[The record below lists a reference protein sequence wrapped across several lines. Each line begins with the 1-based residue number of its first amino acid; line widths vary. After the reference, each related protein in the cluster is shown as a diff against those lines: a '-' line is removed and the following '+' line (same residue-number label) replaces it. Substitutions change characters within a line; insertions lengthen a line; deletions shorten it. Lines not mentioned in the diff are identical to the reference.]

1 MNKGCFIPVLF
12 KVFIVFGLI
21 LLLHRLR
28 LHLSLSLFAGS
39 LVLGFWMGL
48 GLYPLSGVILASAT
62 SLQTIGILTIVWL
75 IMVMSKIM
83 KEAGQMERLVS
94 SFSRLSG
101 DPRTVGSVMTALI
114 GLLPMPGGALFSAP
128 MVDASLASLP
138 VNKEQKTIINY
149 WFRHIWEYW
158 WPIFPGVILALAL
171 LKVETWIYISAMA
184 PITAI
189 SIFAGI
195 LFILRPIRPTQQEET
210 RQVSWK
216 TLGRFLREILPILII
231 IFFILFQ
238 AAVTEIFAMFG
249 IRFAMPG
256 ALAIL
261 PGLVA
266 ALVWVAA
273 SNHLPADR
281 IRASLMDQGSIPI
294 LLLIVAIMI
303 FQGVLKESQAALQIR
318 SELIAYRIPLSL
330 VIMILPFL
338 AGLITGIAVGFVGT
352 SFPLIIPM
360 FPENGLVGYLSS
372 AALAFT
378 FGFMGMMLSPVHLCF
393 LVTKDYYGA
402 SLIKSY
408 RYLLLPAFSVMG
420 TVAGVFFLI
429 QSRP

>member
-1 MNKGCFIPVLF
+1 
-12 KVFIVFGLI
+12 
-21 LLLHRLR
+21 
-28 LHLSLSLFAGS
+28 
-39 LVLGFWMGL
+39 MGL
-48 GLYPLSGVILASAT
+48 GTHQSLGVILSSAT
-62 SLQTIGILTIVWL
+62 SLQTISILMIVWL

-83 KEAGQMERLVS
+83 KEAGQMERLVA

-128 MVDASLASLP
+128 MVDASLTTLP

-149 WFRHIWEYW
+149 WFRHLWEYW
-158 WPIFPGVILALAL
+158 WPIYPGVILALAL
-171 LKVETWIYISAMA
+171 LKVQTWTYIAAMA
-184 PITAI
+184 PLTAI
-189 SIFAGI
+189 SIVAGF
-195 LFILRPIRPTQQEET
+195 LFILRPIRLTQQEET
-210 RQVSWK
+210 KQVSWK
-216 TLGRFLREILPILII
+216 AFRSFLGEIFPILII
-231 IFFILFQ
+231 IFFIVFQ
-238 AAVTEIFAMFG
+238 AALTNGLAHLGVHFTL
-249 IRFAMPG
+249 PS
-256 ALAIL
+256 ALSIL

-266 ALVWVAA
+266 ALAWVAV

-281 IRASLMDQGSIPI
+281 VRSSLLDRGSVPI

-318 SELIAYRIPLSL
+318 SELFAHRIPVSL

-360 FPENGLVGYLSS
+360 FPEHNLIGYLSS

-408 RYLLLPAFSVMG
+408 RYLLLPALSVMG
-420 TVAGVFFLI
+420 TVAGIFFLI
-429 QSRP
+429 KSL

>member
-1 MNKGCFIPVLF
+1 
-12 KVFIVFGLI
+12 
-21 LLLHRLR
+21 
-28 LHLSLSLFAGS
+28 
-39 LVLGFWMGL
+39 MGL
-48 GLYPLSGVILASAT
+48 GINQLSGVILASAT
-62 SLQTIGILTIVWL
+62 SLQTISILMIVWL

-83 KEAGQMERLVS
+83 KEAGQMERLVA

-128 MVDASLASLP
+128 MVDASLTSLP

-158 WPIFPGVILALAL
+158 WPIFPGVILAVAL
-171 LKVETWIYISAMA
+171 LKVETWIYISTMA
-184 PITAI
+184 PVTAI
-189 SIFAGI
+189 SILAGT
-195 LFILRPIRPTQQEET
+195 LFILRPIRLTQLEET
-210 RQVSWK
+210 KKVSWK
-216 TLGRFLREILPILII
+216 ALGRFLREILPILII

-238 AAVTEIFAMFG
+238 AALTEILAMLG
-249 IRFAMPG
+249 VHFAMPG
-256 ALAIL
+256 ALSIL

-273 SNHLPADR
+273 SNHLPGYR
-281 IRASLMDQGSIPI
+281 IRASLMDHGSVSI

-303 FQGVLKESQAALQIR
+303 FQGVLNESQAALQIR
-318 SELIAYRIPLSL
+318 SELFAYRIPVSL

-338 AGLITGIAVGFVGT
+338 AGFITGIAVGFVGT

-360 FPENGLVGYLSS
+360 FPENSLVGYLSS

-408 RYLLLPAFSVMG
+408 RYLLLPAVSVMG
-420 TVAGVFFLI
+420 TVTGLFFLI
-429 QSRP
+429 RSL

>member
-1 MNKGCFIPVLF
+1 
-12 KVFIVFGLI
+12 
-21 LLLHRLR
+21 
-28 LHLSLSLFAGS
+28 
-39 LVLGFWMGL
+39 MGL
-48 GLYPLSGVILASAT
+48 GAYPLSGVILASAT
-62 SLQTIGILTIVWL
+62 SLQTISILMIVWL

-83 KEAGQMERLVS
+83 KEAGQMERLVA

-158 WPIFPGVILALAL
+158 WPIFPGVILAVAL
-171 LKVETWIYISAMA
+171 LKVETWIYISTMA
-184 PITAI
+184 PVTAI
-189 SIFAGI
+189 SIFSGI
-195 LFILRPIRPTQQEET
+195 VFILRPIRPAQQEDAT
-210 RQVSWK
+210 QVSWK
-216 TLGRFLREILPILII
+216 ALRSFLREILPILII

-238 AAVTEIFAMFG
+238 AALTEILAMFG
-249 IRFAMPG
+249 MRFAMPG
-256 ALAIL
+256 ALSIL

-266 ALVWVAA
+266 ALVWVAV
-273 SNHLPADR
+273 SNRLPAGR
-281 IRASLMDQGSIPI
+281 IRASLMDQGSVAI

-318 SELIAYRIPLSL
+318 SELFAYRIPVSL
-330 VIMILPFL
+330 VVMILPFL
-338 AGLITGIAVGFVGT
+338 AGFITGIAVGFVGT

-360 FPENGLVGYLSS
+360 FPENNLLGYLSA

-408 RYLLLPAFSVMG
+408 RYLLLPALSVMG
-420 TVAGVFFLI
+420 AVTVIFFLI
-429 QSRP
+429 QAF

>member
-1 MNKGCFIPVLF
+1 
-12 KVFIVFGLI
+12 
-21 LLLHRLR
+21 
-28 LHLSLSLFAGS
+28 LSLALFVGS
-39 LVLGFWMGL
+39 LALAFWMGL
-48 GLYPLSGVILASAT
+48 GAYPLSKVILASAT
-62 SLQTIGILTIVWL
+62 SLQTVGILMIVWL

-128 MVDASLASLP
+128 MVDASLAALP

-149 WFRHIWEYW
+149 WFRHLWEYW
-158 WPIFPGVILALAL
+158 WPIYPGVILALAL
-171 LKVETWIYISAMA
+171 LKVETWIYISTMA
-184 PITAI
+184 PVTVI
-189 SIFAGI
+189 SVLAGT
-195 LFILRPIRPTQQEET
+195 LFILRPIRLAQQEAKNH
-210 RQVSWK
+210 VSWK
-216 TLGRFLREILPILII
+216 AFGRFLKEILPILII
-231 IFFILFQ
+231 IFFIVFQ
-238 AAVTEIFAMFG
+238 AALTEIFEMFG
-249 IRFAMPG
+249 VRFAMPG
-256 ALAIL
+256 ALSIL

-266 ALVWVAA
+266 ALVWVAV
-273 SNHLPADR
+273 SNHLPAYR
-281 IRASLMDQGSIPI
+281 IRASLMDQGSISI

-318 SELIAYRIPLSL
+318 SELLAYGIPVSL
-330 VIMILPFL
+330 VIMILPFI
-338 AGLITGIAVGFVGT
+338 AGFITGIAVGFVGT

-360 FPENGLVGYLSS
+360 FPESNLLGYLSS

-408 RYLLLPAFSVMG
+408 RYLLLPALSVMG
-420 TVAGVFFLI
+420 IVAAVYFLI
-429 QSRP
+429 QAL

>member
-1 MNKGCFIPVLF
+1 
-12 KVFIVFGLI
+12 
-21 LLLHRLR
+21 
-28 LHLSLSLFAGS
+28 
-39 LVLGFWMGL
+39 
-48 GLYPLSGVILASAT
+48 
-62 SLQTIGILTIVWL
+62 
-75 IMVMSKIM
+75 
-83 KEAGQMERLVS
+83 MERLVS

-256 ALAIL
+256 ALSIL

-273 SNHLPADR
+273 SNHLPGYR
-281 IRASLMDQGSIPI
+281 IRASLMDWGSIPI

-338 AGLITGIAVGFVGT
+338 AGFITGIAVGFVGT

-408 RYLLLPAFSVMG
+408 RYLLLPALSVMG

-429 QSRP
+429 QSL

>member
-1 MNKGCFIPVLF
+1 
-12 KVFIVFGLI
+12 
-21 LLLHRLR
+21 
-28 LHLSLSLFAGS
+28 
-39 LVLGFWMGL
+39 MGL
-48 GLYPLSGVILASAT
+48 GVYPLSGVILASAT
-62 SLQTIGILTIVWL
+62 SLQTIGILLIVWL

-128 MVDASLASLP
+128 MVDASLAALP

-171 LKVETWIYISAMA
+171 LKVETWIYISTMA
-184 PITAI
+184 PVTAI
-189 SIFAGI
+189 SIFAGTI
-195 LFILRPIRPTQQEET
+195 FILRPIRVAQQEAT
-210 RQVSWK
+210 NQISWK
-216 TLGRFLREILPILII
+216 ALGRFLREILPILII
-231 IFFILFQ
+231 IFFILFH
-238 AAVTEIFAMFG
+238 AALTEILEMFG
-249 IRFAMPG
+249 VRFAMPG
-256 ALAIL
+256 ALSIL

-273 SNHLPADR
+273 SNHLPAYR
-281 IRASLMDQGSIPI
+281 IRASLMDQGSISI

-318 SELIAYRIPLSL
+318 SELFAYRIPVSL
-330 VIMILPFL
+330 VIMFLPFL
-338 AGLITGIAVGFVGT
+338 AGFITGIAVGFVGT

-360 FPENGLVGYLSS
+360 FPESDLLGYLSS

-408 RYLLLPAFSVMG
+408 RYLLPPALSVMA
-420 TVAGVFFLI
+420 TVAGIFFLI
-429 QSRP
+429 RSL